1 MVNVLLFI
9 EGQPVQIIHLPA
21 RIDTMSY
28 VYPKGTSVTLPV
40 EVVMFTLPNGKV
52 AAVRVASDR
61 IVSSG
66 EALNAYLQ
74 LVTYQL

>member
-9 EGQPVQIIHLPA
+9 EGQPVRMLHLPA
-21 RIDTMSY
+21 RIDKMSY
-28 VYPKGTSVTLPV
+28 VYPHGKSALLPV
-40 EVVMFTLPNGKV
+40 EVAMFTLPNGKV

-61 IVSSG
+61 TVSSA